1 MAGIE
6 TAVDVRDAE
15 GWQGVDERLSE
26 VRVLPRAEL
35 DRRAAEPPET
45 DVIARPS
52 GRYRRITRVTA
63 LPHERFGLTV
73 VVDAEGRRPRAEGRL
88 IVTPGGAIAPE
99 WATSGQPRGKPLVFG
114 PKGTAAGNVVAG
126 AALGAFFLLNL
137 R

>member
-6 TAVDVRDAE
+6 NGGDVRGGE
-15 GWQGVDERLSE
+15 VWQVVDERLSE

-99 WATSGQPRGKPLVFG
+99 WATSGQPRENPFVFG
-114 PKGTAAGNVVAG
+114 PKVKAAGIVVA
-126 AALGAFFLLNL
+126 ALLMALFFLMT
-137 R
+137 